1 MRSGQSGGGFAPA
14 PPAGATRP
22 CTPRKPRCARL
33 AAAYSR
39 KRDTRR
45 WRGRRCAPPAGL
57 AKPGLEATKSLR
69 CAFQRTRAAHRSAP
83 RPHALMLLAW
93 VAALVL
99 GVASAHAQSATQRI
113 EVYLEQP
120 PNSPTARL
128 YFMDA
133 FSGLSTVASVESGHN
148 FTLLGDYVLYQKGQS
163 GAVMRVRADGTL
175 EPHPFI
181 QRTADTVAL
190 YWVTTP
196 DRAAVAWVRV
206 NAMGQSEAYV
216 AWADGSDLRQLP
228 LSPEDT
234 RALYPLALSEGRRL
248 FFYDS
253 AYPIVPPQHMPFP
266 LLAHVAEY
274 DIEGEM
280 LFPLPAEPNCAC
292 PAAVT
297 ADGRIFA
304 RLEAPQG
311 QGPFAFHVWDLLTNA
326 DIQVPPPSLPQR
338 QAGDLLLNA
347 TGTLA
352 VYNAASG
359 LGVETGLIPEQYAL
373 VLVDAA
379 AGEQR
384 VLLPAGPDRYIPQAF
399 IDEDAALLLT
409 GSTRGGTYKLDLESG
424 ALQQVSERIFLGV
437 IVR

>member
-1 MRSGQSGGGFAPA
+1 
-14 PPAGATRP
+14 
-22 CTPRKPRCARL
+22 
-33 AAAYSR
+33 
-39 KRDTRR
+39 
-45 WRGRRCAPPAGL
+45 
-57 AKPGLEATKSLR
+57 
-69 CAFQRTRAAHRSAP
+69 
-83 RPHALMLLAW
+83 MLLAW

-99 GVASAHAQSATQRI
+99 GVMGVHAQSATQRV

-133 FSGLSTVASVESGHN
+133 FSGLSTVASVESGHS
-148 FTLLGDYVLYQKGQS
+148 FTLLGDYVLYQKGQT
-163 GAVMRVRADGTL
+163 GAVMRVKADGTL

-181 QRTADTVAL
+181 QRAPDTIAL
-190 YWVTTP
+190 SWVTTP
-196 DRAAVAWVRV
+196 DRAGVAWVRV
-206 NAMGQSEAYV
+206 NTAGQYEAYV

-228 LSPEDT
+228 LSAEEA
-234 RALYPLALSEGRRL
+234 RALHPLALAGERRL
-248 FFYDS
+248 FFYDT
-253 AYPIVPPQHMPFP
+253 AYPLVPPEAMPFA
-266 LLAHVAEY
+266 LLSHLAEY

-311 QGPFAFHVWDLLTNA
+311 QGPFALHVWDLLTGA
-326 DIQVPPPSLPQR
+326 DIEVPPPTLAQR

-352 VYNAASG
+352 AYNAASG
-359 LGVETGLIPEQYAL
+359 LGVEAGLIPEQYAL
-373 VLVDAA
+373 VLADVA
-379 AGEQR
+379 AGQQI
-384 VLLPAGPDRYIPQAF
+384 VLLPAGPDRYVPQAF
-399 IDEDAALLLT
+399 IDEDSALLLT
-409 GSTRGGTYKLDLESG
+409 SPTLGGTYKLELESG
-424 ALQQVSERIFLGV
+424 VLQQVSDKIYLGA

>member
-1 MRSGQSGGGFAPA
+1 MW
-14 PPAGATRP
+14 
-22 CTPRKPRCARL
+22 L
-33 AAAYSR
+33 A
-39 KRDTRR
+39 
-45 WRGRRCAPPAGL
+45 L
-57 AKPGLEATKSLR
+57 
-69 CAFQRTRAAHRSAP
+69 
-83 RPHALMLLAW
+83 

-99 GVASAHAQSATQRI
+99 GAANVHAQSATQRI
-113 EVYLEQP
+113 EVYLEQR

-133 FSGLSTVASVESGHN
+133 FSGLSTVASVESGHD
-148 FTLLGDYVLYQKGQS
+148 FTLLDDYVLYQKGQT

-181 QRTADTVAL
+181 QRTPDTIAL
-190 YWVTTP
+190 HWVTTP
-196 DRAAVAWVRV
+196 QHDGVAWVRV
-206 NAMGQSEAYV
+206 NTMGQSEAYV

-228 LSPEDT
+228 LSAEET
-234 RALYPLALSEGRRL
+234 RALYPLALAEGRRL
-248 FFYDS
+248 FFYDR
-253 AYPIVPPQHMPFP
+253 AYPPVPPENMPFAP
-266 LLAHVAEY
+266 LTHLAEY

-311 QGPFAFHVWDLLTNA
+311 QGPFALHEWDLLTGA
-326 DIQVPPPSLPQR
+326 DIQVPPPALPQR

-352 VYNAASG
+352 AYNAASG
-359 LGVETGLIPEQYAL
+359 LGVEAGLIPEQYAL
-373 VLVDAA
+373 VLVDVA
-379 AGEQR
+379 AGQQR
-384 VLLPAGPDRYIPQAF
+384 VLLPADATRYIPQAF

-409 GSTRGGTYKLDLESG
+409 SPTQGGTYKLDLESG
-424 ALQQVSERIFLGV
+424 TLQQVSDKMFLGV
-437 IVR
+437 ITR

>member
-1 MRSGQSGGGFAPA
+1 
-14 PPAGATRP
+14 
-22 CTPRKPRCARL
+22 
-33 AAAYSR
+33 
-39 KRDTRR
+39 
-45 WRGRRCAPPAGL
+45 
-57 AKPGLEATKSLR
+57 
-69 CAFQRTRAAHRSAP
+69 
-83 RPHALMLLAW
+83 
-93 VAALVL
+93 
-99 GVASAHAQSATQRI
+99 
-113 EVYLEQP
+113 
-120 PNSPTARL
+120 
-128 YFMDA
+128 
-133 FSGLSTVASVESGHN
+133 
-148 FTLLGDYVLYQKGQS
+148 
-163 GAVMRVRADGTL
+163 
-175 EPHPFI
+175 
-181 QRTADTVAL
+181 
-190 YWVTTP
+190 
-196 DRAAVAWVRV
+196 
-206 NAMGQSEAYV
+206 
-216 AWADGSDLRQLP
+216 
-228 LSPEDT
+228 
-234 RALYPLALSEGRRL
+234 
-248 FFYDS
+248 
-253 AYPIVPPQHMPFP
+253 
-266 LLAHVAEY
+266 LAHVAEY

-311 QGPFAFHVWDLLTNA
+311 QGPFALHVWDLLTNA